1 MMILVKCKSI
11 QGLYCLL
18 KRTPSESTLIDKAF
32 VLYYKNST
40 AQLLIAVR
48 PPYFHSIVQSIAYFL
63 TPHCQILHEDAFY
76 CS

>member
-1 MMILVKCKSI
+1 MNSL
-11 QGLYCLL
+11 CLCVE
-18 KRTPSESTLIDKAF
+18 KEADNG

-63 TPHCQILHEDAFY
+63 TPHCQILHKDAFY